1 MSFSSNVKD
10 EASKTK
16 EYDAKTELLA
26 LLRLN
31 SSIIFNNGMT
41 IQFETSN
48 ISVAK
53 RFVANIKKLYK
64 EADIELYTK
73 ETTTLN
79 KSKMCV
85 VQVKQAKDI
94 ISDFK
99 LLAFTNYEEINDKIQ
114 ISSYLRGAF
123 LINGSINNPE
133 KSHHLEIR
141 CKENKDAIFV
151 QKLMNDFDLNSK
163 IGKRRNELIV
173 YLKDSEKIQDFLY
186 IISAPQSYFKY
197 NEILINR
204 KVVSDVKKA
213 INCELF
219 NASKSLNAGSNQLQ
233 DIAIIEK
240 YNIKVDEK
248 IQELINYRKEYIDAS
263 LNELVSLYKENGKA
277 ATKSALNHRFRK
289 IHEIALKLTEQNEEK

>member
-1 MSFSSNVKD
+1 MSFSSDVKD

-16 EYDAKTELLA
+16 EYDIKNELLA

-53 RFVANIKKLYK
+53 RFVGNVKKIYK
-64 EADIELYTK
+64 NADIELFTK
-73 ETTTLN
+73 EITTLN

-85 VQVKQAKDI
+85 VQIKQAKDI
-94 ISDFK
+94 INDFK
-99 LLAFTNYEEINDKIQ
+99 LLSFSSYDEIYDKIEA
-114 ISSYLRGAF
+114 SSYLRGAF

-186 IISAPQSYFKY
+186 IISASQSFFKY
-197 NEILINR
+197 NEILINK
-204 KVVSDVKKA
+204 KVASDVKKS

-219 NASKSLNAGSNQLQ
+219 NASKSLNAGSNQLH

-263 LNELVSLYKENGKA
+263 LNELVSIYKEDGKVA
-277 ATKSALNHRFRK
+277 SKSALNHRFRK
-289 IHEIALKLTEQNEEK
+289 IHEIASNLIEQNEKK